1 MVTLLFR
8 QSPLTILG
16 LPVHTLS
23 SAAAWQQRSGESLDL
38 YVRERKEG
46 EGVGKRMSDGGEGRW
61 WERGWGGKKGNGYG
75 GEEWKGREGGER
87 VREEGDSQF
96 IIK

>member
-1 MVTLLFR
+1 MVTLLLR

-23 SAAAWQQRSGESLDL
+23 SAAAWQQRSGGSLDI

-46 EGVGKRMSDGGEGRW
+46 EG
-61 WERGWGGKKGNGYG
+61 WERGCQTEEREDGGRGDGEGKREIGMEEVKSGREEKKG
-75 GEEWKGREGGER
+75 KG
-87 VREEGDSQF
+87 
-96 IIK
+96 